1 MGIGVAVASVA
12 LGAEVIEKHFT
23 TSRADGGVDSA
34 FSMEPAEMKALV
46 VGAERAREAMG
57 AILYG
62 VQKSEEK
69 SVNFKRSI
77 FASRDIEEGEAVTDE
92 NVRIIRPGT
101 GIAPK
106 YYDMVLGARAH
117 QFIKAGTPLSWDL
130 LLGTQD

>member
-1 MGIGVAVASVA
+1 
-12 LGAEVIEKHFT
+12 
-23 TSRADGGVDSA
+23 
-34 FSMEPAEMKALV
+34 MKALV
-46 VGAERAREAMG
+46 VEAERAREAMG